1 MDLRHGGVTMATV
14 DTRPAVGLLL
24 TLACLAAA
32 AGPVPASTELP
43 VTANVPTPAIAPP
56 VTLTPDAASPAAAP
70 SPGPVAPAPAAAPSG
85 TDSPTLGSEEVTE
98 VVVQAPEA
106 RYVAPTRRDRIGRIW
121 APVYINDQGPFRL
134 VLDTGASRSCV
145 VARVAQKLGIA
156 PETGHAIRLQAVTG
170 SATVPTIKVDSLLI
184 GDLLVTG
191 SRLPIIPDA
200 LGGAEGI
207 LGNEGLKDRR
217 VYIDFR
223 HDLIQITHSHNR
235 EAPPGFMTIP
245 FKLERGRLLTVDAWT
260 GRVRTKAIIDTGGQ
274 STVGNLAL
282 RDALMRRGNSGN
294 PSVDHIQGVTEEIQ
308 EGEGRNAPTIHFGH
322 VEINS
327 YRMTFADMR
336 IFQYWNL
343 TDEPVLLIG
352 MDALG
357 LLDTLIIDYRRSE
370 LQLKM
375 RQS

>member
-1 MDLRHGGVTMATV
+1 MSAVDIRPVVGLSLTLVCFVAAASAPVSGDSTATV
-14 DTRPAVGLLL
+14 
-24 TLACLAAA
+24 
-32 AGPVPASTELP
+32 
-43 VTANVPTPAIAPP
+43 ANVPTAEAAPASVIA
-56 VTLTPDAASPAAAP
+56 PDAAVPMATAPAEPAAA
-70 SPGPVAPAPAAAPSG
+70 A
-85 TDSPTLGSEEVTE
+85 TESPTLGNDEITE
-98 VVVQAPEA
+98 IVVQAPEA

-145 VARVAQKLGIA
+145 VARVAKTLGIA
-156 PETGHAIRLQAVTG
+156 PEDGHAIRLQAVTG

-223 HDLIQITHSHNR
+223 HDLITITHSHNR
-235 EAPPGFMTIP
+235 AAPPGFMTIP

-274 STVGNLAL
+274 STVGNMAL
-282 RDALMRRGNSGN
+282 RDALLRRGNQGN
-294 PSVDHIQGVTEEIQ
+294 PSIDHIEGVTEEVQ
-308 EGEGRNAPTIHFGH
+308 EGEGRNAPAIHFGP

-336 IFQYWNL
+336 IFQYWKL

-357 LLDTLIIDYRRSE
+357 LLDTLIIDYHRSE
-370 LQLKM
+370 LQLRM

>member
-1 MDLRHGGVTMATV
+1 MDLRHGGVTMAAV

-24 TLACLAAA
+24 TLVCLAAA
-32 AGPVPASTELP
+32 ANAPVPAELP
-43 VTANVPTPAIAPP
+43 MTANVPAPA
-56 VTLTPDAASPAAAP
+56 SMPAAAP
-70 SPGPVAPAPAAAPSG
+70 IPAPTPDVALPAAMPSPGTAAPASAE
-85 TDSPTLGSEEVTE
+85 SPTLGSEEITE
-98 VVVQAPEA
+98 VMVQAPEA

-121 APVYINDQGPFRL
+121 APVFINDQGPFRL

-145 VARVAQKLGIA
+145 VARVAQKLGIE
-156 PETGHAIRLQAVTG
+156 PESGHAIRLQAVTG

-223 HDLIQITHSHNR
+223 HDLITITHSHNR

-282 RDALMRRGNSGN
+282 RDALLRRGSHDI
-294 PSVDHIQGVTEEIQ
+294 PTIDHIEGVTEDVQ
-308 EGEGRNAPTIHFGH
+308 EGEGRRAPTIHFGP

-370 LQLKM
+370 LQLRM
-375 RQS
+375 RPS